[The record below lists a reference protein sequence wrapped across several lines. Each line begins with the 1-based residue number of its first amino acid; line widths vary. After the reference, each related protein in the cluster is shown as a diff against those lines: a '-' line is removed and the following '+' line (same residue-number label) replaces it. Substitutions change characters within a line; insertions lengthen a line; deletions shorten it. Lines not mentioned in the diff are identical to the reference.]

1 MMLNWIL
8 KKEILK
14 HVRLCEGCKTKVEVY
29 RLLVTG
35 IKQQPQPAFDFDLSA
50 TVLQQLPLLKEK
62 TSDRTLLWAL
72 IFIGV
77 VFVGLIGYY
86 FQHSFAY
93 LFEGISAIF
102 IYLIVISVVT
112 VLAGLFID
120 MYKKYNKEM
129 KLLDSFWSFATFCPG
144 SRLITIKIKRWK
156 N

>member
-1 MMLNWIL
+1 MVRHLTDDEVQQFVVDKLNCEKAIF
-8 KKEILK
+8 E
-14 HVRLCEGCKTKVEVY
+14 HVHLCDGCKTKIEVY

-50 TVLQQLPLLKEK
+50 TVLHQLPSLKEK
-62 TSDRTLLWAL
+62 TSDRPLLWTL
-72 IFIGV
+72 IFVAV
-77 VFVGLIGYY
+77 VFVGIIGYY

-93 LFEGISAIF
+93 LFKGISAIF

-129 KLLDSFWSFATFCPG
+129 KLLDSF
-144 SRLITIKIKRWK
+144 
-156 N
+156 

>member
-1 MMLNWIL
+1 MVKHLSDDEVQQFVVDKLNCE
-8 KKEILK
+8 KEILE
-14 HVRLCEGCKTKVEVY
+14 HVHLCEGCKTKVEVY

-102 IYLIVISVVT
+102 MYLIVISVVT

-129 KLLDSFWSFATFCPG
+129 KLLDSF
-144 SRLITIKIKRWK
+144 
-156 N
+156 